1 MCDICEKGLKVFNS
15 KENTGFCIKENKL
28 IIFKKQSE
36 KLKAILRREVRAC
49 PFCSRELFEKE
60 TKIYTIEINQKLP
73 SLNDYLNKCKHSI
86 GQAKTFKQDQDD
98 IIGWELKR
106 QKLDNLRIKKPVKAY
121 IHYIEPKRD
130 RDVDNVY
137 SASKYIFD
145 GLQKMGILENDNPKH
160 LIDIK
165 NTIEYDN
172 KTKGK
177 VIVELVEV

>member
-28 IIFKKQSE
+28 IVFKKQGE
-36 KLKAILRREVRAC
+36 KLKVVLRRQIIQC
-49 PFCSRELFEKE
+49 PFCQKELF
-60 TKIYTIEINQKLP
+60 TKDTKVHRFIIDQKLP

-86 GQAKTFKQDQDD
+86 GQAKTFKQEQDN

-106 QKLDNLRIKKPVKAY
+106 QKLDKLKIKKPVKAY

-165 NTIEYDN
+165 NSIEYDN
-172 KTKGK
+172 TAKGK
-177 VIVELVEV
+177 VIIELVEV